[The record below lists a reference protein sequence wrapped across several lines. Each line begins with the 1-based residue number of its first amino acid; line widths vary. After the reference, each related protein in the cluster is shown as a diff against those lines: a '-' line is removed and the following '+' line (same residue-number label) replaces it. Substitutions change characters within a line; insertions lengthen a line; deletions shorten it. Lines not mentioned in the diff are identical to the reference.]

1 MCGETKRPTLYLD
14 WSALA
19 VFSATDPLPLD
30 PAMCI
35 TDTFGC
41 SMCMFWFAEVKWL
54 ISDIGHKWA

>member
-14 WSALA
+14 WSVLA

-41 SMCMFWFAEVKWL
+41 RVVFGLDKFL
-54 ISDIGHKWA
+54 ILHHSVDHCK